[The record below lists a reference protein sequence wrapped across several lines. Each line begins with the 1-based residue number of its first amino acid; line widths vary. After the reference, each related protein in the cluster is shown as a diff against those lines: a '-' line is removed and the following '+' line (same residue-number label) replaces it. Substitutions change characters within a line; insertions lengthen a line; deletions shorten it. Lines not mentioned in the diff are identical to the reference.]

1 LHSRAHGSPRRR
13 ERRAGTAEDFELKG
27 SVSNRIAGSKAT
39 PSPVRFIAE
48 VSSNHHC
55 DLGRALEFVDRAAE
69 IGCDG
74 VKFQLFRIDELFAPE
89 ILRQSEMHRARRAW
103 ELPESFLAP
112 LAERC
117 RAHGVEFGC
126 TPFYLD
132 AVAALA
138 PHVDFLKIASYELL
152 WDDLLVACA
161 RTGRPLV
168 LSTGM
173 ADVGEVAH
181 AIATIEAAGGRD
193 LTLLH
198 CVSGYP
204 APAREANLR
213 AIDTLA
219 ALARPGSALRLR
231 TGWSDHTVSKAVLQ
245 RAVHAHPTS
254 LVEFHLDLDGEGDEF
269 KTGHCWLPDAIA
281 EAIAEIRV
289 GFEAEGDGRKAPT
302 EIEQGE
308 RSWRADP
315 RDGLRPLRTLRAHWS
330 PGP

>member
-1 LHSRAHGSPRRR
+1 MQTRP
-13 ERRAGTAEDFELKG
+13 AEDFELKG
-27 SVSNRIAGSKAT
+27 PISNRGGRGARQDGA
-39 PSPVRFIAE
+39 VRFIAE
-48 VSSNHHC
+48 VSSNHHR
-55 DLGRALEFVDRAAE
+55 DLPRALEFVDRAAE

-89 ILRQSEMHRARRAW
+89 ILAQSERHRARRDW

-112 LAERC
+112 LARRC
-117 RAHGVEFGC
+117 RERGIEFGC
-126 TPFYLD
+126 TPFYLE
-132 AVAALA
+132 AVDALA
-138 PHVDFLKIASYELL
+138 PFVDFLKIASYELL

-161 RTGRPLV
+161 RTGRPLI

-173 ADVGEVAH
+173 ADLAEVTH
-181 AIATIEAAGGRD
+181 AIETIEAAGGRD

-204 APAREANLR
+204 APPREANLR

-219 ALARPGSALRLR
+219 GLARPGSALRLQV
-231 TGWSDHTVSKAVLQ
+231 GWSDHTVSKAVLH
-245 RAVHAHPTS
+245 RAIHAHPTS

-269 KTGHCWLPDAIA
+269 KTGHCWLPDAIGD
-281 EAIAEIRV
+281 AIREIRT

-302 EIEQGE
+302 AIEHEE

-315 RDGLRPLRTLRAHWS
+315 SDGLRPLRPLRAHWS